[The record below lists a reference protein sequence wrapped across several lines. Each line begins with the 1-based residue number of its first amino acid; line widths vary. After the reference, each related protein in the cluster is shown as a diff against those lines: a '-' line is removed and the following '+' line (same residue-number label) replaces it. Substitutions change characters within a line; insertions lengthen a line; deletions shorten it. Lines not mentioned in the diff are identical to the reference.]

1 MIKRIFI
8 LLAILGLILMFLPFL
23 RDFEFH
29 QELGELSSQYVEGSV
44 NDLNSQNVVTAV
56 IVTYRGLDTLGE
68 VTVLFLATAGVGFLL
83 RKKKTSLKSRG
94 SSELLQTGSQF
105 LFVLIILTGIY
116 IFTHGHLTPGGGF
129 QGGVLIT
136 TAFLLLILADTN
148 LKFNHKILLFV
159 ESISGAFYVI
169 IGLFGV
175 LLIGMNSFLDPAIL
189 PLGNFGK
196 LLSAGAIPLIY
207 SLIGLKVGSEL
218 TTIIDKM
225 GGE

>member
-8 LLAILGLILMFLPFL
+8 LLAILGLVLMFLPFL
-23 RDFEFH
+23 KNFDFHE
-29 QELGELSSQYVEGSV
+29 ELGDLSSQYVEGSI
-44 NDLNSQNVVTAV
+44 NDLNTQNVVTAV

-68 VTVLFLATAGVGFLL
+68 VTVLFLATAGIGLLL
-83 RKKKTSLKSRG
+83 RKKKTSIKSRE

-105 LFVLIILTGIY
+105 LFVLIILAGVY

-136 TAFLLLILADTN
+136 TAFLLLILADVN
-148 LKFNHKILLFV
+148 LKFNHTILLFV
-159 ESISGAFYVI
+159 ESFSGIFYVI
-169 IGLFGV
+169 IGLLGV

-196 LLSAGAIPLIY
+196 LLSAGVIPVIY
-207 SLIGLKVGSEL
+207 SLVGLKVGSEL

>member
-1 MIKRIFI
+1 MIKKIFVS
-8 LLAILGLILMFLPFL
+8 LALLGLVLMFLPFV
-23 RDFEFH
+23 RDFDFH
-29 QELGELSSQYVEGSV
+29 NELSDLSSQYVVGSI
-44 NDLNSQNVVTAV
+44 NDLNTQNVVTSV

-83 RKKKTSLKSRG
+83 RKKKASLKPRR
-94 SSELLQTGSQF
+94 SSELLQTASQF
-105 LFVLIILTGIY
+105 LFVLIILTGVY

-136 TAFLLLILADTN
+136 TAFLLLILADVN
-148 LKFNHKILLFV
+148 LKFNHSILHLV
-159 ESISGAFYVI
+159 ESFSGAFYVM
-169 IGLFGV
+169 IGLFGL

-189 PLGNFGK
+189 PLGKFGY
-196 LLSAGAIPLIY
+196 LLSAGAIPIIY
-207 SLIGLKVGSEL
+207 SLVGLKVGSEL